1 MHYQGGKEE
10 EGMKKEETKVM
21 TKMKMKE
28 EEREEMMKDRE
39 ERKEREEE
47 REEAEIEEALL
58 PDQYSRQTPKCQQP
72 LSLEVAVRVLVLED
86 ALGARWGSGGG
97 DRPVRAFR
105 EQRSGSSPGPC
116 APEDP
121 LRGPQCTEQISRAL

>member
-72 LSLEVAVRVLVLED
+72 LSC
-86 ALGARWGSGGG
+86 GGG
-97 DRPVRAFR
+97 R
-105 EQRSGSSPGPC
+105 EGPGPGGCPGCPLGERRWRQTC
-116 APEDP
+116 ARLQGAEERLQPRT
-121 LRGPQCTEQISRAL
+121 LCTRGPAAGPPVHRAD